1 MPCKL
6 QGKCFTHNKEI
17 LNCRHGKAS
26 VIYIYKQHLIMS
38 QLSVS
43 FRVETIL
50 DASTD
55 TIQGI

>member
-55 TIQGI
+55 TI